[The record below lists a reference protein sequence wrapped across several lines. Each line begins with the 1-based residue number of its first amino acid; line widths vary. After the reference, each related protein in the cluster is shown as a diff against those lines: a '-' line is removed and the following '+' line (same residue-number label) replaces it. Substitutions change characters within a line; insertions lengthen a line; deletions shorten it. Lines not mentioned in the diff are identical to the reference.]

1 MLKSASRFLNFII
14 ANKGILS
21 RLIVFVAAFFFMN
34 EIYAAATSVT
44 ITSITT
50 KVGTSVSQ
58 IAGLLEDIALI
69 TGVGFILAS
78 FFKFHQHKLNPTQVP
93 LSQGIT
99 LIVIGA
105 GLAVFP
111 TLLTTATKGVFGTG
125 VSTGGTAGIKTVV
138 TTT

>member
-1 MLKSASRFLNFII
+1 MFKITSCFLIS
-14 ANKGILS
+14 NKAILS
-21 RLIVFVAAFFFMN
+21 RLFIFVAAFFFMN
-34 EIYAAATSVT
+34 DIYAAATSVT
-44 ITSITT
+44 ITSIT
-50 KVGTSVSQ
+50 KNVGSSVSQ

-111 TLLTTATKGVFGTG
+111 TLLTTATKGVFATG
-125 VSTGGTAGIKTVV
+125 VSTGGTAGISGIVKTS
-138 TTT
+138 